1 MTAWWCQQG
10 ADYVVIEGD
19 AHPASVYTQAR
30 YALIGRR
37 ISWLYAAEVR
47 RAEEHRG
54 PVTVRPATPADLAV
68 WADHLAALDDTP
80 TPDTHEEPML

>member
-10 ADYVVIEGD
+10 ADYVVIEAD
-19 AHPASVYTQAR
+19 TTDEATRHAR

-47 RAEEHRG
+47 RAEQTRG

-68 WADHLAALDDTP
+68 WADHLASLDVP
-80 TPDTHEEPML
+80 TPATHEEPMR